1 MKPKFFGQE
10 GRQEER
16 KIVLESLLKNRFG
29 ELNQELLEVVE
40 TLLKLS
46 AEEYAQ
52 ILIQLLNLSREEFL
66 KLIKNESS
74 KQNN

>member
-1 MKPKFFGQE
+1 MSA
-10 GRQEER
+10 EEYAQ
-16 KIVLESLLKNRFG
+16 IG
-29 ELNQELLEVVE
+29 ELDQELLEVVE

-52 ILIQLLNLSREEFL
+52 ILTQLLNLSREEFL
-66 KLIKNESS
+66 ELIKNESS